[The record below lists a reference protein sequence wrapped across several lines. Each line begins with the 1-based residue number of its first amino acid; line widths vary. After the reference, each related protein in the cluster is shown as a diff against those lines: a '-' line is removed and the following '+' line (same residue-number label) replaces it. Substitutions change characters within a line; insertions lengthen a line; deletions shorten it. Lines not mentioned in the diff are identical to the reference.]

1 MKQSKMPM
9 KKLIIDDETIYNIVA
24 LKTIES
30 NSKNIWVDEIN
41 DNKIKFLI
49 SSNIFNGDLNTF
61 QGLKFIREN
70 DELTKVELLGLD
82 IFLDIKKVTLLNITK
97 KLFFIEEFEENC
109 FRITFSKT
117 FLNDLKSKETLII
130 L

>member
-9 KKLIIDDETIYNIVA
+9 KKLIVDDETVYNIVA
-24 LKTIES
+24 LKMIES
-30 NSKNIWVDEIN
+30 ASKVIYLEEIQ

-109 FRITFSKT
+109 FRITFTKT
-117 FLNDLKSKETLII
+117 FIKDLKSKETLII
-130 L
+130 E